1 MCDEWFEKKGANN
14 DKTYLLKWIEDH
26 KRKGGIQMSD
36 FEEKQEIHSDE
47 LIETTLKKPLVI
59 FETEADRYGR
69 DITAMSN
76 FFDGYVQQMSLA
88 LREQTGLEVV
98 TELPVANLG
107 IISDVVR
114 QADIIMQ
121 GNVTLLPDFDNLPV
135 DIKTKLKKGIYTIG
149 DSKQVDGNLRAV
161 VLDEEGVRIKD
172 ITLKKI
178 LSNQGNIETARS
190 IGNQMQMRQI
200 YAKLA
205 DIQEFQTY
213 QLERDRDRDIIVPF
227 LDARSLV
234 LEAETKDSEDERM
247 RLLKEADGKI
257 RTALNSIYAD
267 IETTVKSLVR
277 CTRVPLLPLGKASN
291 RYMGYLTSDM
301 QIATKYVGVRMQLL
315 EYMGETK
322 TAQYVLKQYQHVMY
336 DFLTKPITR
345 KGLSAANLM
354 HNYFPYDK
362 TNMNCW
368 YTFSKEMTP
377 VLESSMRTLELSM
390 SGKYSNDIYIV
401 AVEDIADEEQN

>member
-1 MCDEWFEKKGANN
+1 
-14 DKTYLLKWIEDH
+14 
-26 KRKGGIQMSD
+26 MSD
-36 FEEKQEIHSDE
+36 FEEKQEIHTAE
-47 LIETTLKKPLVI
+47 LIEASPKKPLII

-76 FFDGYVQQMSLA
+76 FFDGYVHQMSLA
-88 LREQTGLEVV
+88 LREQTGMEIV

-114 QADIIMQ
+114 QADIITQ

-149 DSKQVDGNLRAV
+149 SSKQVDGNLRAV
-161 VLDEEGVRIKD
+161 VLDENGVRVKD
-172 ITLKKI
+172 ITLKKV
-178 LSNQGNIETARS
+178 LSNPGNVETARS

-234 LEAETKDSEDERM
+234 LEAETKTSEDERI

-267 IETTVKSLVR
+267 IETTAKSLAR
-277 CTRVPLLPLGKASN
+277 RTGIPLLPPGKASN

-322 TAQYVLKQYQHVMY
+322 TAHSVLQQYQHVMY

-345 KGLSAANLM
+345 KGLSTADLM

-368 YTFSKEMTP
+368 HTFSKQMIP
-377 VLESSMRTLELSM
+377 ALESGMRTLELSM
-390 SGKYSNDIYIV
+390 GSNDSNDIYIV
-401 AVEDIADEEQN
+401 AVEEISDEE

>member
-1 MCDEWFEKKGANN
+1 MNQNEVILETSNA
-14 DKTYLLKWIEDH
+14 
-26 KRKGGIQMSD
+26 
-36 FEEKQEIHSDE
+36 EIA
-47 LIETTLKKPLVI
+47 ETPSKAPLVI

-88 LREQTGLEVV
+88 LREQTAFEIV

-107 IISDVVR
+107 IINDMVR

-121 GNVTLLPDFDNLPV
+121 GNLTLLPDFDNLPV

-161 VLDEEGVRIKD
+161 VLDENGVRVKD
-172 ITLKKI
+172 ITLKKV
-178 LSNQGNIETARS
+178 LNNPGNVETARS

-234 LEAETKDSEDERM
+234 LEAETKDSEEERI

-267 IETTVKSLVR
+267 VETTAKSLAR
-277 CTRVPLLPLGKASN
+277 RTSVPLLPPGKASD
-291 RYMGYLTSDM
+291 RYMGFLTSDM

-322 TAQYVLKQYQHVMY
+322 TAQSVLQQYQHVMY

-345 KGLSAANLM
+345 KGLSTADLM
-354 HNYFPYDK
+354 HNYFLYDK
-362 TNMNCW
+362 SNMNCW
-368 YTFSKEMTP
+368 HTFSKEMKP

-390 SGKYSNDIYIV
+390 SGNYNNEVYIV
-401 AVEDIADEEQN
+401 SVEDIDDEKEN

>member
-1 MCDEWFEKKGANN
+1 
-14 DKTYLLKWIEDH
+14 
-26 KRKGGIQMSD
+26 MSP
-36 FEEKQEIHSDE
+36 IR
-47 LIETTLKKPLVI
+47 LW
-59 FETEADRYGR
+59 
-69 DITAMSN
+69 ITAMSN
-76 FFDGYVQQMSLA
+76 FFDGYVQQLSLA
-88 LREQTGLEVV
+88 LREQPGLEIVS
-98 TELPVANLG
+98 ELPVANIG

-121 GNVTLLPDFDNLPV
+121 GNITLLPDFDNLPV
-135 DIKTKLKKGIYTIG
+135 DIKTKLKKGIYTVG

-161 VLDEEGVRIKD
+161 VLDENGVRVKD
-172 ITLKKI
+172 ITLKKV
-178 LSNQGNIETARS
+178 LTNPGNVETARS

-234 LEAETKDSEDERM
+234 LEAETKDSEEERLC
-247 RLLKEADGKI
+247 LLKDADGKI

-267 IETTVKSLVR
+267 IETTAKSLAR
-277 CTRVPLLPLGKASN
+277 RTSIPLLPPGKASD
-291 RYMGYLTSDM
+291 RYMGYLTSDI

-315 EYMGETK
+315 EYMGEAK
-322 TAQYVLKQYQHVMY
+322 TAQSVLQQYQHVVY

-345 KGLSAANLM
+345 KGLSTADLM

-362 TNMNCW
+362 SNMNCW
-368 YTFSKEMTP
+368 HTFAKEMKP
-377 VLESSMRTLELSM
+377 ALETGMRTLELSM
-390 SGKYSNDIYIV
+390 SGDYSNDIYIV
-401 AVEDIADEEQN
+401 TVEDIDDEKQS

>member
-1 MCDEWFEKKGANN
+1 MNAFDE
-14 DKTYLLKWIEDH
+14 T
-26 KRKGGIQMSD
+26 
-36 FEEKQEIHSDE
+36 EEMRDAE
-47 LIETTLKKPLVI
+47 LIETTPQRSLII
-59 FETEADRYGR
+59 FQTEADRYGR

-88 LREQTGLEVV
+88 LREQSGLETVLD
-98 TELPVANLG
+98 LPVANLS
-107 IISDVVR
+107 IIGDVVR

-149 DSKQVDGNLRAV
+149 DSRQVDGNLRAV
-161 VLDEEGVRIKD
+161 VLDENGVRIKD
-172 ITLKKI
+172 ITLKKV
-178 LSNQGNIETARS
+178 LNNPGNVEAARS

-234 LEAETKDSEDERM
+234 LEAETKASEEERLY
-247 RLLKEADGKI
+247 LLREADGKI
-257 RTALNSIYAD
+257 RSALNSIYAD
-267 IETTVKSLVR
+267 IETTSKSLAR
-277 CTRVPLLPLGKASN
+277 RTSIPLLPPGKASN
-291 RYMGYLTSDM
+291 RYMAYLTSDM
-301 QIATKYVGVRMQLL
+301 QIATKFVGVRMQLL

-322 TAQYVLKQYQHVMY
+322 TAQSVLQQYQHVMY

-345 KGLSAANLM
+345 QGLSTADLM

-362 TNMNCW
+362 SNMNCW
-368 YTFSKEMTP
+368 YSFAREMKP
-377 VLESSMRTLELSM
+377 ALESGMRSLELSM
-390 SGKYSNDIYIV
+390 GGNYSNDVYIV
-401 AVEDIADEEQN
+401 ALEDATDEEE